1 MTSPDPSEPL
11 SASALGERLNVGE
24 EQILEREASGVLF
37 SIVRPARMRGRE
49 YPAFQ
54 AWPGIAGV
62 PLAQILKVLGAPAT
76 GGPAAYGFFTS
87 KNDLLVDLTP
97 IEVMVGRLT
106 LQRAVDLLAQRLLA
120 STQAIRFNAVMGAAR
135 AYRADLDA

>member
-1 MTSPDPSEPL
+1 VTSPDPSEPL
-11 SASALGERLNVGE
+11 SASALGERLYVGE
-24 EQILEREASGVLF
+24 EQVLAREASGELF

-54 AWPGIAGV
+54 AWPGIAGA
-62 PLAQILKVLGAPAT
+62 PLAQVLKVLGAPAT
-76 GGPAAYGFFTS
+76 GGPAAYGFFIS
-87 KNDLLVDLTP
+87 KSDLLADLTP

-106 LQRAVDLLAQRLLA
+106 LPREVDLLAQQLLA
-120 STQAIRFNAVMGAAR
+120 FTQIIRFDAVMGAAG